1 VRPAEARRNR
11 GFFAF
16 YVRALRRVPGGRG
29 WGLVLFLLSSLM
41 HALGHAALALAAG
54 RCAALLVGA
63 WAANGGSAMNSAVFP
78 LQSALLVAGAGLLAA
93 IMKGIGG
100 VGAAYG
106 QARIAG
112 SAGAALRVEVL
123 DRLLSAHPLRRA
135 RQGDHGVT
143 VPHPGQSEEGPS
155 AARRV
160 TALTACIREVEH
172 GLHTGVLGG
181 LRAAAQLVPLLVI
194 LFWLAPTLA
203 LAALGVFAPFAVLL
217 GRVRRGWK
225 RAHAEALRHN
235 EHLLEAADEAVRHA
249 DLWTSYGA
257 ERKARDNVESLGET
271 IARASAR
278 LEATAAAMTGANE
291 VLGALAL
298 VCALAAARAGWLGPA
313 ADGAKMLGFTVAFF
327 LAYRPIRD
335 LTEARLAWA
344 RGQAAFEELEELAPA
359 PAMAREAKDPAAGM
373 GAWGLGSLD
382 IRGLVLPRGGA
393 APLDLSVAP
402 GQIVAVLGP
411 TGAGKTTLLRTLL
424 GLETPTAGDISYAG
438 ASLCEADRGPRAR
451 PFAWVPQDAPLLA
464 DTLAANVALGA
475 PADAREALT
484 PLGAAH
490 LVDALGSS
498 RLGQGGRAV
507 SGGERQW
514 IALARAIATRQ
525 PILLL
530 DEPTSGLDAES
541 QALVLDAI
549 ARLRGERTVLLVTHR
564 PEPLAI
570 ADRVVRMAGFT
581 M

>member
-1 VRPAEARRNR
+1 
-11 GFFAF
+11 
-16 YVRALRRVPGGRG
+16 
-29 WGLVLFLLSSLM
+29 
-41 HALGHAALALAAG
+41 
-54 RCAALLVGA
+54 
-63 WAANGGSAMNSAVFP
+63 MNSAVFP
-78 LQSALLVAGAGLLAA
+78 LESALLVAGAGLAAA

-112 SAGAALRVEVL
+112 SAGARLRVEVL
-123 DRLLSAHPLRRA
+123 DRLLSVQPLRRA
-135 RQGDHGVT
+135 RQDDHGVT
-143 VPHPGQSEEGPS
+143 VPHPGQPEEAPS
-155 AARRV
+155 PARRV

-181 LRAAAQLVPLLVI
+181 LRAAAQLLPLLAI

-203 LAALGVFAPFAVLL
+203 LAALAVFAPFAVLL
-217 GRVRRGWK
+217 GMIRRGWK
-225 RAHAEALRHN
+225 RAHAEALRNN

-249 DLWTSYGA
+249 DLWMSYGA
-257 ERKARDNVESLGET
+257 ERKARDNVESLGEI

-298 VCALAAARAGWLGPA
+298 VCALAAARAGWLGQA
-313 ADGAKMLGFTVAFF
+313 ADGARMLGFTVAFF

-344 RGQAAFEELEELAPA
+344 RGQAAFEEIEDLTPPA
-359 PAMAREAKDPAAGM
+359 VIPSESKVVSSRGM

-424 GLETPTAGDISYAG
+424 GLETPMAGDISYAG
-438 ASLCEADRGPRAR
+438 ASLSEADRGPRAR

-484 PLGAAH
+484 PLGAGH

-541 QALVLDAI
+541 QTRVLDAI
-549 ARLRGERTVLLVTHR
+549 GRLRGERTVLLVTHR
-564 PEPLAI
+564 PEPAAI
-570 ADRVVRMAGFT
+570 ADRVVRLGAS
-581 M
+581 